1 MNKKLVSILLAA
13 MLSAEPCS
21 MVYAEDFVENISVE
35 NDVKVTEEAEQE
47 PEETQ
52 PEQDIA
58 DNEDS
63 EEIADIEEPE
73 TKEEEIFFD
82 SGEDAIKAEESG
94 TASIGYSKNA
104 SVDDVS
110 IISEP
115 KKKNYDFGVY
125 STDID
130 LTGLAIEI
138 QYSDGTKETLEFTR
152 VNEIKKDSRG
162 NLFYPFIDYDE
173 DDDFPIEEGTH
184 EITIGQ
190 VDGFDYDSVEINV
203 TSWFDHSNIVSEPI
217 KKDYNYGITIDDI
230 DLTGLAVEI
239 HYTDKTKETIKFTR
253 IGEIIK
259 DLRGHSYRSKIV
271 RYVEDYDEY
280 ETVDY
285 IDSLGSYKII
295 IENELDEEEDDLN
308 EIIGSTEINV
318 AMSSDILSLQKSGN
332 DVFTRKVSAGE
343 WVKFTPE
350 KNGKYL
356 ISETVAGEDY
366 TRPDVYDSELNQIDN
381 NEMTDVYDLKKGYTY
396 YMGAPYDKAA
406 TFTAE
411 LVPAIKSIQL
421 EGQYKPVTYYT
432 PANFENGEKN
442 KNKYSV
448 LPSPWLGKKLKI
460 TYENGITE
468 SVGVYKFN
476 RFYGRNSAYIVYSGN
491 QSVPGTGT
499 YDVHFE
505 LGGKEAVLKNGI
517 QVKNLS
523 QMPTI
528 AGKGTKEMAV
538 TGGTVYACLKT
549 TSATSYTIKCEPQTH
564 PYLTVSQLKNGKLE
578 QVLTV
583 ENGKKCTLKPN
594 SVYYIGMSLHSYIR
608 DIDKVK
614 FTVTQ
619 SSQKMQISKTKITVG
634 ILSYTGSNV
643 KPFVTV
649 KKGNKTLRQGTDYT
663 IAYNKASK
671 AGTAVKVTIIG
682 KGNYT
687 GKIVKTVYI
696 VPAKPVISSV
706 TGGKKNLTVSYRKVT
721 GASGYQIAYSTNQSS
736 GYKYLNLNS
745 KTYKKT
751 ITKLSSGKK
760 YYVKVRAYKTINGK
774 KYYGNYSAVKS
785 VKVK

>member
-21 MVYAEDFVENISVE
+21 MVYAEDFAENISVE
-35 NDVKVTEEAEQE
+35 NDVEVTEEAEQE

-104 SVDDVS
+104 SVDDIS

-162 NLFYPFIDYDE
+162 NSFYPFIDYDE
-173 DDDFPIEEGTH
+173 DDDFSIEEGTH

-217 KKDYNYGITIDDI
+217 KKNYNYGITIDDI

-239 HYTDKTKETIKFTR
+239 HYTDKTKETLKFTR
-253 IGEIIK
+253 IGETVK
-259 DLRGHSYRSKIV
+259 DSRGHSYRSKII
-271 RYVEDYDEY
+271 RYIEDYDDY
-280 ETVDY
+280 ETVEY
-285 IDSLGSYKII
+285 IDSLGSYEIV
-295 IENELDEEEDDLN
+295 IEDELDE
-308 EIIGSTEINV
+308 IIASTEINV
-318 AMSSDILSLQKSGN
+318 VMSSDILSLQKSGN
-332 DVFTRKVSAGE
+332 DVFTRKISAGE

-366 TRPDVYDSELNQIDN
+366 TYPSVYDSELNQIN
-381 NEMTDVYDLKKGYTY
+381 GNEKDIYDLKKGYTY

-421 EGQYKPVTYYT
+421 EGQYKSVTYYT
-432 PANFENGEKN
+432 PINFGTGEKN
-442 KNKYSV
+442 KYSIV
-448 LPSPWLGKKLKI
+448 PSPWLGKKLKI
-460 TYENGITE
+460 TYENGTTE
-468 SVGVYKFN
+468 SVGVYKSN
-476 RFYGRNSAYIVYSGN
+476 RFYGRNSAYIVYSGK
-491 QSVPGTGT
+491 QSVPGAGT

-523 QMPTI
+523 QMPAI

-538 TGGTVYACLKT
+538 TGSTVYACLKT
-549 TSATSYTIKCEPQTH
+549 TSATSYTIKCEPETH

-578 QVLTV
+578 QVFTV

-594 SVYYIGMSLHSYIR
+594 SVYYIGMNLHSSVL

-619 SSQKMQISKTKITVG
+619 SSQKTQISKTKITVG

-643 KPFVTV
+643 KPSVTV
-649 KKGNKTLRQGTDYT
+649 KNGNKTLRQGTDYT

-721 GASGYQIAYSTNQSS
+721 GASGYQIAYSTSQSS

>member
-21 MVYAEDFVENISVE
+21 MVYAEDFAENFAENISVE
-35 NDVKVTEEAEQE
+35 NDVEVTEEAEQE

-52 PEQDIA
+52 PESDIA

-63 EEIADIEEPE
+63 EEITDIEEPE
-73 TKEEEIFFD
+73 TKKEEIFFD

-162 NLFYPFIDYDE
+162 NSFYPFIDY
-173 DDDFPIEEGTH
+173 DDFPIEEGTH

-203 TSWFDHSNIVSEPI
+203 TSWFDHSNIISEPI
-217 KKDYNYGITIDDI
+217 EKNYNYGITIDDI

-239 HYTDKTKETIKFTR
+239 HYTDKTKETLKFTR
-253 IGEIIK
+253 IGETIK
-259 DLRGHSYRSKIV
+259 DSRGHSYCSKIA
-271 RYVEDYDEY
+271 RYVEDYDDY
-280 ETVDY
+280 DTVEY
-285 IDSLGSYKII
+285 IDSLGSYEIV
-295 IENELDEEEDDLN
+295 IEDELDE
-308 EIIGSTEINV
+308 IIASTEINV
-318 AMSSDILSLQKSGN
+318 MMSSDILSLQKSGN
-332 DVFTRKVSAGE
+332 DVFIRKISAGE

-366 TRPDVYDSELNQIDN
+366 TYPSVYDSELNQIN
-381 NEMTDVYDLKKGYTY
+381 GNEKDIYDLKKGYTY

-421 EGQYKPVTYYT
+421 EGQYKSVTYYT
-432 PANFENGEKN
+432 PINFGTGEKN
-442 KNKYSV
+442 KYSIV
-448 LPSPWLGKKLKI
+448 PSPWLGKKLKI
-460 TYENGITE
+460 TYENGTTE
-468 SVGVYKFN
+468 SVGVYKSN
-476 RFYGRNSAYIVYSGN
+476 RFYGRNSAYIVYSGK
-491 QSVPGTGT
+491 QSVPGAGT

-523 QMPTI
+523 QMPII

-538 TGGTVYACLKT
+538 TGSTVYACLKT
-549 TSATSYTIKCEPQTH
+549 TSATSYTIKCEPETH

-594 SVYYIGMSLHSYIR
+594 SVYYIGMSLHSSVL

-619 SSQKMQISKTKITVG
+619 SSQKTQISKTKITVG
-634 ILSYTGSNV
+634 ILSYTGSSV
-643 KPFVTV
+643 KPSVTV
-649 KKGNKTLRQGTDYT
+649 KNGNKTLRQGTDYT

-721 GASGYQIAYSTNQSS
+721 GASGYQIAYSTSQSS

>member
-21 MVYAEDFVENISVE
+21 MVYAEDFAENISVE
-35 NDVKVTEEAEQE
+35 NDVEVTEEAEQE

-162 NLFYPFIDYDE
+162 NSFYPFIDY
-173 DDDFPIEEGTH
+173 DDFPIEEGTH

-217 KKDYNYGITIDDI
+217 EKNYNYGITIDDI

-239 HYTDKTKETIKFTR
+239 HYTDKTKETLKFTR
-253 IGEIIK
+253 IGETIK
-259 DLRGHSYRSKIV
+259 DSRGHSYCSKIA
-271 RYVEDYDEY
+271 RYVEDYDDY
-280 ETVDY
+280 DTVEY
-285 IDSLGSYKII
+285 IDSLGSYEIV
-295 IENELDEEEDDLN
+295 IEDELDE
-308 EIIGSTEINV
+308 IIASTEINV
-318 AMSSDILSLQKSGN
+318 VMSSDILSLQKSGN
-332 DVFTRKVSAGE
+332 DVFIRKISAGE

-366 TRPDVYDSELNQIDN
+366 TYPSVYDSELNQIN
-381 NEMTDVYDLKKGYTY
+381 GNEKDIYDLKKGYTY

-421 EGQYKPVTYYT
+421 EGQYKSVTYYT
-432 PANFENGEKN
+432 PINFGTGEKN
-442 KNKYSV
+442 KYSIV
-448 LPSPWLGKKLKI
+448 PSPWLGKKLKI
-460 TYENGITE
+460 TYENGTTE
-468 SVGVYKFN
+468 SVGVYKSN
-476 RFYGRNSAYIVYSGN
+476 RFYGRNSAYIVYSGK
-491 QSVPGTGT
+491 QSVPGAGT

-505 LGGKEAVLKNGI
+505 LGGKEAVLKKGI

-523 QMPTI
+523 QMPII

-538 TGGTVYACLKT
+538 TGSTVYACLKT
-549 TSATSYTIKCEPQTH
+549 TSATSYTIKCEPETH

-594 SVYYIGMSLHSYIR
+594 SVYYIGMSIHSSVL

-619 SSQKMQISKTKITVG
+619 SSQKTQISKTKITVG
-634 ILSYTGSNV
+634 TLSYTGSNV
-643 KPFVTV
+643 KPSVSV
-649 KKGNKTLRQGTDYT
+649 KNGTKTLRQGTDYT
-663 IAYNKASK
+663 ISYNKASK
-671 AGTAVKVTIIG
+671 VGTAVKVTITG

-687 GKIVKTVYI
+687 GKIVKTIYI
-696 VPAKPVISSV
+696 VPAKLAISSV
-706 TGGKKNLTVSYRKVT
+706 TGGKKNLTVSYKKVT

-785 VKVK
+785 VRVK

>member
-21 MVYAEDFVENISVE
+21 MVYAEDFAENISVE
-35 NDVKVTEEAEQE
+35 NDVEVTEEAEQE

-162 NLFYPFIDYDE
+162 NSFYPFIDY
-173 DDDFPIEEGTH
+173 DDFPIEEGTH

-217 KKDYNYGITIDDI
+217 EKNYNYGITIDDI

-239 HYTDKTKETIKFTR
+239 HYTDKTKETLKFTR
-253 IGEIIK
+253 IGETIK
-259 DLRGHSYRSKIV
+259 DSRGHSYCSKIA
-271 RYVEDYDEY
+271 RYVEDYDDY
-280 ETVDY
+280 DTVEY
-285 IDSLGSYKII
+285 IDSLGSYEIV
-295 IENELDEEEDDLN
+295 IEDELDE
-308 EIIGSTEINV
+308 IIASTEINV
-318 AMSSDILSLQKSGN
+318 MMSSDILSLQKSGN
-332 DVFTRKVSAGE
+332 DVFIRKISAGE

-366 TRPDVYDSELNQIDN
+366 TYPSVYDSELNQIN
-381 NEMTDVYDLKKGYTY
+381 GNEKDIYDLKKGYTY

-421 EGQYKPVTYYT
+421 EGQYKSVTYYT
-432 PANFENGEKN
+432 PINFGTGEKN
-442 KNKYSV
+442 KYSIV
-448 LPSPWLGKKLKI
+448 PSPWLGKKLKI
-460 TYENGITE
+460 TYENGTTE
-468 SVGVYKFN
+468 SVGVYKSN
-476 RFYGRNSAYIVYSGN
+476 RFYGRNSAYIVYSGK
-491 QSVPGTGT
+491 QSIPGAGT

-523 QMPTI
+523 QMPII

-538 TGGTVYACLKT
+538 TGSTVYACLKT
-549 TSATSYTIKCEPQTH
+549 TSATSYTIKCEPETH

-594 SVYYIGMSLHSYIR
+594 SVYYIGMSLHSSVL

-619 SSQKMQISKTKITVG
+619 SSQKTQISKTKITVG
-634 ILSYTGSNV
+634 TLSYTGSNV
-643 KPFVTV
+643 KPSVSV
-649 KKGNKTLRQGTDYT
+649 KNGTKTLRQGTDYT
-663 IAYNKASK
+663 ISYNKASK
-671 AGTAVKVTIIG
+671 VGTAVKVTITG

-687 GKIVKTVYI
+687 GKIVKTIYI
-696 VPAKPVISSV
+696 VPAKPAISSV
-706 TGGKKNLTVSYRKVT
+706 TGGKKNLTVSYKKVT

>member
-21 MVYAEDFVENISVE
+21 MVYAEDFAANFAENISVE
-35 NDVKVTEEAEQE
+35 NDVEVTEEAEQE

-52 PEQDIA
+52 PESDIA

-130 LTGLAIEI
+130 LTGLVIEI
-138 QYSDGTKETLEFTR
+138 RYSDGTKETLEFTR

-162 NLFYPFIDYDE
+162 NSFYPFIDYDE

-203 TSWFDHSNIVSEPI
+203 ISWFDHSNIVSEPI
-217 KKDYNYGITIDDI
+217 KKNYNYGITIDDI

-239 HYTDKTKETIKFTR
+239 HYTDKTKETLKFTR
-253 IGEIIK
+253 IGETIK
-259 DLRGHSYRSKIV
+259 DSRGHSYCSKIA
-271 RYVEDYDEY
+271 RYVEDYDDY
-280 ETVDY
+280 DTVEY
-285 IDSLGSYKII
+285 IDSLGSYEIV
-295 IENELDEEEDDLN
+295 IEDELDE
-308 EIIGSTEINV
+308 IIASTEINV
-318 AMSSDILSLQKSGN
+318 MMSSDILSLQKSGN
-332 DVFTRKVSAGE
+332 DVFIRKISAGE

-366 TRPDVYDSELNQIDN
+366 TYPSVYDSELNQIN
-381 NEMTDVYDLKKGYTY
+381 GNEKDIYDLKKGYTY

-421 EGQYKPVTYYT
+421 EGQYKSVTYYT
-432 PANFENGEKN
+432 PINFGTGEKN
-442 KNKYSV
+442 KYSIV
-448 LPSPWLGKKLKI
+448 PSPWLGKKLKI
-460 TYENGITE
+460 TYENGTTE
-468 SVGVYKFN
+468 SVGVYKSN
-476 RFYGRNSAYIVYSGN
+476 RFYGRNSAYIVYSGK
-491 QSVPGTGT
+491 QSVPGAGT

-523 QMPTI
+523 QMPII

-538 TGGTVYACLKT
+538 TGSTVYACLKT
-549 TSATSYTIKCEPQTH
+549 TSATSYTIKCEPETH

-594 SVYYIGMSLHSYIR
+594 SVYYIGMSLHSSVL

-619 SSQKMQISKTKITVG
+619 SSQKTQISKTKITVG
-634 ILSYTGSNV
+634 ILSYTGSSV
-643 KPFVTV
+643 KPSVTV
-649 KKGNKTLRQGTDYT
+649 KNGNKTLRQGTDYT

-721 GASGYQIAYSTNQSS
+721 GASGYQIAYSTSQSS

>member
-21 MVYAEDFVENISVE
+21 MVYAEDFAENISVE
-35 NDVKVTEEAEQE
+35 NDVEVTEEAEQE

-203 TSWFDHSNIVSEPI
+203 TSWFKYSSISEPA
-217 KKDYNYGITIDDI
+217 KKNYNYGITIDDI

-239 HYTDKTKETIKFTR
+239 HYTDKTKETLKFTR
-253 IGEIIK
+253 IGETIK
-259 DLRGHSYRSKIV
+259 DSRGHSYCSKIA
-271 RYVEDYDEY
+271 RYVEDYDDYDMVE
-280 ETVDY
+280 Y
-285 IDSLGSYKII
+285 IDSLGSYEIV
-295 IENELDEEEDDLN
+295 IEDELDE
-308 EIIGSTEINV
+308 IIASTEINV
-318 AMSSDILSLQKSGN
+318 VMSSDILSLQKSGN
-332 DVFTRKVSAGE
+332 DVFIRKISAGE

-366 TRPDVYDSELNQIDN
+366 TYPSVYDSELNQIN
-381 NEMTDVYDLKKGYTY
+381 GNEKDIYDLKKGYTY

-406 TFTAE
+406 TFPAE

-421 EGQYKPVTYYT
+421 EGQYKSVTYYT
-432 PANFENGEKN
+432 PINFGTGEKN
-442 KNKYSV
+442 KYSIV
-448 LPSPWLGKKLKI
+448 PSPWLGKKLKI
-460 TYENGITE
+460 TYENGTTE
-468 SVGVYKFN
+468 SVGVYKSN
-476 RFYGRNSAYIVYSGN
+476 RFYGRNSAYIVYSGK
-491 QSVPGTGT
+491 QSVPGAGT

-505 LGGKEAVLKNGI
+505 LGGKEVVLKKGI

-523 QMPTI
+523 QMPII

-538 TGGTVYACLKT
+538 TGSTVYACLKT
-549 TSATSYTIKCEPQTH
+549 TSATSYTIKCEPETH

-583 ENGKKCTLKPN
+583 ENGKKYTLKPN
-594 SVYYIGMSLHSYIR
+594 SVYYIGMSLHSSVL

-619 SSQKMQISKTKITVG
+619 SSQKTQISKTKITVG
-634 ILSYTGSNV
+634 TLSYTGSNV
-643 KPFVTV
+643 KPSVSV
-649 KKGNKTLRQGTDYT
+649 KNGTKTLRQGTDYT
-663 IAYNKASK
+663 ISYNKASK
-671 AGTAVKVTIIG
+671 VGTAVKVTITG

-687 GKIVKTVYI
+687 GKIVKTIYI
-696 VPAKPVISSV
+696 VPAKPAISSV
-706 TGGKKNLTVSYRKVT
+706 TGGKKNLTVSYKKVT

-760 YYVKVRAYKTINGK
+760 YHVKVRAYKTINGK

-785 VKVK
+785 VRVK

>member
-1 MNKKLVSILLAA
+1 MNKKLVSIFLAA

-21 MVYAEDFVENISVE
+21 MVYAEDFAENISVE
-35 NDVKVTEEAEQE
+35 NDVEVTEEAEQE

-52 PEQDIA
+52 PESDIA

-63 EEIADIEEPE
+63 EEITDIEEPE
-73 TKEEEIFFD
+73 TKKEEIFFD

-130 LTGLAIEI
+130 LTGLVIEI
-138 QYSDGTKETLEFTR
+138 RYSDGTKETLEFTR

-162 NLFYPFIDYDE
+162 NSFYPFIDY
-173 DDDFPIEEGTH
+173 DDFPIEEGTH

-203 TSWFDHSNIVSEPI
+203 TSWFDYSNIVSEPI
-217 KKDYNYGITIDDI
+217 KKNYNYGITIDDI

-239 HYTDKTKETIKFTR
+239 HYTDKTKETLKFTR
-253 IGEIIK
+253 IGETIK
-259 DLRGHSYRSKIV
+259 DSRGHSYCSKIA
-271 RYVEDYDEY
+271 RYVEDYDDY
-280 ETVDY
+280 DTVEY
-285 IDSLGSYKII
+285 IDSLGSYEIV
-295 IENELDEEEDDLN
+295 IEDELDE
-308 EIIGSTEINV
+308 IIASTEINV
-318 AMSSDILSLQKSGN
+318 MMSSDILSLQKSGN
-332 DVFTRKVSAGE
+332 DVFIRKISAGE

-356 ISETVAGEDY
+356 ISETVAGEEY

-381 NEMTDVYDLKKGYTY
+381 NEMTDVYDLKKGCTY
-396 YMGAPYDKAA
+396 YMVAPYAKAA

-421 EGQYKPVTYYT
+421 EGQYKSVTYYT
-432 PANFENGEKN
+432 PINFGTGEKD
-442 KNKYSV
+442 KYSIV
-448 LPSPWLGKKLKI
+448 PSPWLGKKLKI
-460 TYENGITE
+460 TYENGTTE
-468 SVGVYKFN
+468 SVGVYKSN
-476 RFYGRNSAYIVYSGN
+476 RFYGRNSAYIVYSGK
-491 QSVPGTGT
+491 QSVPGAGT

-523 QMPTI
+523 QMPII

-538 TGGTVYACLKT
+538 TGSTVYACLKT
-549 TSATSYTIKCEPQTH
+549 TSATSYTIKCEPETH

-594 SVYYIGMSLHSYIR
+594 SVYYIGMSLHSSVL

-619 SSQKMQISKTKITVG
+619 SSQKTQISKTKITVG
-634 ILSYTGSNV
+634 ILSYTGSSV
-643 KPFVTV
+643 KPSVTV
-649 KKGNKTLRQGTDYT
+649 KNGNKTLRQGTDYT

-721 GASGYQIAYSTNQSS
+721 GASGYQIAYSTSQSS

>member
-21 MVYAEDFVENISVE
+21 MVYAEDFAENISVE
-35 NDVKVTEEAEQE
+35 NDVEVTEEAEQE

-162 NLFYPFIDYDE
+162 NSFYPFIDY
-173 DDDFPIEEGTH
+173 DDFPIEEGTH

-217 KKDYNYGITIDDI
+217 EKNYNYGITIDDI

-239 HYTDKTKETIKFTR
+239 HYTDKTKETLKFTR
-253 IGEIIK
+253 IGETIK
-259 DLRGHSYRSKIV
+259 DSRGHSYCSKIA
-271 RYVEDYDEY
+271 RYVEDYDDYDMVE
-280 ETVDY
+280 Y
-285 IDSLGSYKII
+285 IDSLGSYEIV
-295 IENELDEEEDDLN
+295 IEDELDE
-308 EIIGSTEINV
+308 IIASTEINV
-318 AMSSDILSLQKSGN
+318 VMSSDILSLQKSGN
-332 DVFTRKVSAGE
+332 DVFIRKISAGE

-366 TRPDVYDSELNQIDN
+366 TYPSVYDSELNQIN
-381 NEMTDVYDLKKGYTY
+381 GNEKDIYDLKKGYTY

-421 EGQYKPVTYYT
+421 EGQYKSVTYYT
-432 PANFENGEKN
+432 PINFGTGEKN
-442 KNKYSV
+442 KYSIV
-448 LPSPWLGKKLKI
+448 PSPWLGKKLKI
-460 TYENGITE
+460 TYENGTTE
-468 SVGVYKFN
+468 SVGVYKSN
-476 RFYGRNSAYIVYSGN
+476 RFYGRNSAYIVYSGK
-491 QSVPGTGT
+491 QSVPGAGT

-505 LGGKEAVLKNGI
+505 LGGKEVVLKKGI

-523 QMPTI
+523 QMPII

-538 TGGTVYACLKT
+538 TGSTVYACLKT
-549 TSATSYTIKCEPQTH
+549 TSATSYTIKCEPETH

-583 ENGKKCTLKPN
+583 ENGKKYTLKPN
-594 SVYYIGMSLHSYIR
+594 SVYYIGMSLHSSVL

-619 SSQKMQISKTKITVG
+619 SSQKTQISKTKITVG
-634 ILSYTGSNV
+634 TLSYTGSNV
-643 KPFVTV
+643 KPSVSV
-649 KKGNKTLRQGTDYT
+649 KNGTKTLRQGTDYT
-663 IAYNKASK
+663 ISYNKASK
-671 AGTAVKVTIIG
+671 VGTAVKVTITG

-687 GKIVKTVYI
+687 GKIVKTIYI
-696 VPAKPVISSV
+696 VPAKPAISSV
-706 TGGKKNLTVSYRKVT
+706 TGGKKNLTVSYKKVT

-760 YYVKVRAYKTINGK
+760 YHVKVRAYKTINGK

-785 VKVK
+785 VRVK

>member
-21 MVYAEDFVENISVE
+21 MVYAEDFAENISVE
-35 NDVKVTEEAEQE
+35 NDVEVTEEAEQE

-162 NLFYPFIDYDE
+162 NSFYPFIDYDE

-203 TSWFDHSNIVSEPI
+203 TSWFDYSNIVSEPI
-217 KKDYNYGITIDDI
+217 KKNYNYGITIDDI

-239 HYTDKTKETIKFTR
+239 HYTDKTKETLKFTR
-253 IGEIIK
+253 IGETIK
-259 DLRGHSYRSKIV
+259 DSRGHSYCSKIA
-271 RYVEDYDEY
+271 RYVEDYDDY
-280 ETVDY
+280 DTVEY
-285 IDSLGSYKII
+285 IDSLGSYEIV
-295 IENELDEEEDDLN
+295 IEDELDE
-308 EIIGSTEINV
+308 IIASTEINV
-318 AMSSDILSLQKSGN
+318 MMSSDILSLQKSGN
-332 DVFTRKVSAGE
+332 DVFIRKISAGE

-356 ISETVAGEDY
+356 ISETVAGEEY

-381 NEMTDVYDLKKGYTY
+381 NEMTDVYDLKKGCTY
-396 YMGAPYDKAA
+396 YMVAPYAKAA

-432 PANFENGEKN
+432 PVNFENGEKD
-442 KNKYSV
+442 KYSIV
-448 LPSPWLGKKLKI
+448 PSPWLGKKLKI
-460 TYENGITE
+460 TYENGTTE
-468 SVGVYKFN
+468 SVGVYKSN
-476 RFYGRNSAYIVYSGN
+476 RFYGRNSAYIVYSGK
-491 QSVPGTGT
+491 QSVPGAGT

-523 QMPTI
+523 QMPII

-538 TGGTVYACLKT
+538 TGSTVYACLKT
-549 TSATSYTIKCEPQTH
+549 TSATSYTIKCEPETH

-594 SVYYIGMSLHSYIR
+594 SVYYIGMSLHSSVL

-619 SSQKMQISKTKITVG
+619 SSQKTQISKTKITVG
-634 ILSYTGSNV
+634 TLSYTGSNV
-643 KPFVTV
+643 KPSVSV
-649 KKGNKTLRQGTDYT
+649 KNGTKTLRQGTDYT
-663 IAYNKASK
+663 ISYNKASK
-671 AGTAVKVTIIG
+671 VGTAVKVTITG

-696 VPAKPVISSV
+696 VPAKPAISSV
-706 TGGKKNLTVSYRKVT
+706 TGGKKNLTVSYKKVT

-785 VKVK
+785 VRVK

>member
-21 MVYAEDFVENISVE
+21 MVYAEDFAENISVE
-35 NDVKVTEEAEQE
+35 NDVEVTEEAEQE

-162 NLFYPFIDYDE
+162 NSFYPFIDY
-173 DDDFPIEEGTH
+173 DDFPIEEGTH

-217 KKDYNYGITIDDI
+217 EKNYNYGITIDDI

-239 HYTDKTKETIKFTR
+239 HYTDKTKETLKFTR
-253 IGEIIK
+253 IGETIK
-259 DLRGHSYRSKIV
+259 DSRGHSYCSKIA
-271 RYVEDYDEY
+271 RYVEDYDNY
-280 ETVDY
+280 DTVEY
-285 IDSLGSYKII
+285 IDSLGSYEIV
-295 IENELDEEEDDLN
+295 IEDELDE
-308 EIIGSTEINV
+308 IIASTEINV
-318 AMSSDILSLQKSGN
+318 MMSSDILSLQKSGN
-332 DVFTRKVSAGE
+332 DVFIRKISAGE

-366 TRPDVYDSELNQIDN
+366 TYPSVYDSELNQIN
-381 NEMTDVYDLKKGYTY
+381 GNEKDIYDLKKGYTY

-421 EGQYKPVTYYT
+421 EGQYKSVTYYT
-432 PANFENGEKN
+432 PINFGTGEKN
-442 KNKYSV
+442 KYSIV
-448 LPSPWLGKKLKI
+448 PSPWLGKKLKI
-460 TYENGITE
+460 TYENGTTE
-468 SVGVYKFN
+468 SVGVYKSN
-476 RFYGRNSAYIVYSGN
+476 RFYGRNSAYIVYSGK
-491 QSVPGTGT
+491 QSVPGAGT

-505 LGGKEAVLKNGI
+505 LGGKEVVLKKGI

-523 QMPTI
+523 QMPII

-538 TGGTVYACLKT
+538 TGSTVYACLKT
-549 TSATSYTIKCEPQTH
+549 TSATSYTIKCEPETH

-583 ENGKKCTLKPN
+583 ENGKKYTLKPN
-594 SVYYIGMSLHSYIR
+594 SVYYIGMSLHSSVL

-619 SSQKMQISKTKITVG
+619 SSQKTQISKTKITVG
-634 ILSYTGSNV
+634 TLSYTGSNV
-643 KPFVTV
+643 KPSVSV
-649 KKGNKTLRQGTDYT
+649 KNGTKTLRQGTDYT
-663 IAYNKASK
+663 ISYNKASK
-671 AGTAVKVTIIG
+671 VGTAVKVTITG

-687 GKIVKTVYI
+687 GKIVKTIYI
-696 VPAKPVISSV
+696 VPAKPAISSV
-706 TGGKKNLTVSYRKVT
+706 TGGKKNLTVSYKKVT

-760 YYVKVRAYKTINGK
+760 YHVKVRAYKTINGK

-785 VKVK
+785 VRVK

>member
-21 MVYAEDFVENISVE
+21 MVYAEDFAENISVE
-35 NDVKVTEEAEQE
+35 NDVEVTEEAEQE

-104 SVDDVS
+104 SVDDIS

-162 NLFYPFIDYDE
+162 NSFYPFIDYDE
-173 DDDFPIEEGTH
+173 DDDFSIEEGTH

-217 KKDYNYGITIDDI
+217 KKNYNYGITIDDI

-239 HYTDKTKETIKFTR
+239 HYTDKTKETLKFTR
-253 IGEIIK
+253 IGETVK
-259 DLRGHSYRSKIV
+259 DSRGHSYRSKII
-271 RYVEDYDEY
+271 RYIEDYDDY
-280 ETVDY
+280 ETVEY
-285 IDSLGSYKII
+285 IDSLGSYEIV
-295 IENELDEEEDDLN
+295 IEDELDE
-308 EIIGSTEINV
+308 IIASTEINV
-318 AMSSDILSLQKSGN
+318 VMSSDILSLQKSGN
-332 DVFTRKVSAGE
+332 DVFTRKISAGE

-366 TRPDVYDSELNQIDN
+366 TYPSVYDSELNQIN
-381 NEMTDVYDLKKGYTY
+381 GNEKDIYDLKKGYTY

-421 EGQYKPVTYYT
+421 EGQYKSVTYYT
-432 PANFENGEKN
+432 PINFGTGEKN
-442 KNKYSV
+442 KYSIV
-448 LPSPWLGKKLKI
+448 PSPWLGKKLKI
-460 TYENGITE
+460 TYENGTTE
-468 SVGVYKFN
+468 SVGVYKSN
-476 RFYGRNSAYIVYSGN
+476 RFYGRNSAYIVYSGK
-491 QSVPGTGT
+491 QSVPGAGT

-523 QMPTI
+523 QMPAI

-538 TGGTVYACLKT
+538 TGSTVYACLKT

-564 PYLTVSQLKNGKLE
+564 PYLIVSQLKNGKLE
-578 QVLTV
+578 QVFTV

-594 SVYYIGMSLHSYIR
+594 SVYYIGMNLHSSVL

-619 SSQKMQISKTKITVG
+619 SSQKTQISKTKITVG

-643 KPFVTV
+643 KPSVTV
-649 KKGNKTLRQGTDYT
+649 KNGNKTLRQGTDYT

-721 GASGYQIAYSTNQSS
+721 GASGYQIAYSTSQSS

>member
-21 MVYAEDFVENISVE
+21 RVYAEDFAENISVE
-35 NDVKVTEEAEQE
+35 NDVEVTEEAEQE

-162 NLFYPFIDYDE
+162 NSFYPFIDY
-173 DDDFPIEEGTH
+173 DDFPIEEGTH

-217 KKDYNYGITIDDI
+217 EKNYNYGITIDDI

-239 HYTDKTKETIKFTR
+239 HYTDKTKETLKFTR
-253 IGEIIK
+253 IGETIK
-259 DLRGHSYRSKIV
+259 DSRGHSYCSKIA
-271 RYVEDYDEY
+271 RYVEDYD
-280 ETVDY
+280 TVEY
-285 IDSLGSYKII
+285 IDSLGSYEIV
-295 IENELDEEEDDLN
+295 IEDELDE
-308 EIIGSTEINV
+308 IIASTEINV
-318 AMSSDILSLQKSGN
+318 MMSSDILSLQKSGN
-332 DVFTRKVSAGE
+332 DVFIRKISAGE

-366 TRPDVYDSELNQIDN
+366 TYPSVYDSELNQIN
-381 NEMTDVYDLKKGYTY
+381 GNEKDIYDLKKGYTY

-421 EGQYKPVTYYT
+421 EGQYKSVTYYT
-432 PANFENGEKN
+432 PINFGTGEKN
-442 KNKYSV
+442 KYSIV
-448 LPSPWLGKKLKI
+448 PSPWLGKKLKI
-460 TYENGITE
+460 TYENGTTE
-468 SVGVYKFN
+468 SVGVYKSN
-476 RFYGRNSAYIVYSGN
+476 RFYGRNSAYIVYSGK
-491 QSVPGTGT
+491 QSVPGAGT

-523 QMPTI
+523 QMPII

-538 TGGTVYACLKT
+538 TGSTVYACLKT
-549 TSATSYTIKCEPQTH
+549 TSATSYTIKCEPETH

-594 SVYYIGMSLHSYIR
+594 SVYYIGMSLHSSVL

-619 SSQKMQISKTKITVG
+619 SSQKTQISKTKITVG
-634 ILSYTGSNV
+634 ILSYTGSSV
-643 KPFVTV
+643 KPSVTV
-649 KKGNKTLRQGTDYT
+649 KNGNKTLRQGTDYT

-721 GASGYQIAYSTNQSS
+721 GASGYQIAYSTSQSS

>member
-21 MVYAEDFVENISVE
+21 MVYAEDFAENISVE
-35 NDVKVTEEAEQE
+35 NDVEVTEEAEQE

-52 PEQDIA
+52 PESDIA

-63 EEIADIEEPE
+63 EEITDIEEPE
-73 TKEEEIFFD
+73 TKKEEIFFD

-162 NLFYPFIDYDE
+162 NSFYPFIDY
-173 DDDFPIEEGTH
+173 DDFPIEEGTH

-217 KKDYNYGITIDDI
+217 KKNYNYGITIDDI

-239 HYTDKTKETIKFTR
+239 HYTDKTKETLKFTR
-253 IGEIIK
+253 IGETIK
-259 DLRGHSYRSKIV
+259 DSRGHSYCSKIA
-271 RYVEDYDEY
+271 RYVEDYDDY
-280 ETVDY
+280 DTVEY
-285 IDSLGSYKII
+285 IDSLGSYEIV
-295 IENELDEEEDDLN
+295 IEDELDE
-308 EIIGSTEINV
+308 IIASTEINV
-318 AMSSDILSLQKSGN
+318 MMSSDILSLQKSGN
-332 DVFTRKVSAGE
+332 DVFIRKISAGE

-366 TRPDVYDSELNQIDN
+366 TYPSVYDSELNQIN
-381 NEMTDVYDLKKGYTY
+381 GNEKDIYDLKKGYTY

-421 EGQYKPVTYYT
+421 EGQYKSVTYYT
-432 PANFENGEKN
+432 PINFGTGEKN
-442 KNKYSV
+442 KYSIV
-448 LPSPWLGKKLKI
+448 PSPWLGKKLKI
-460 TYENGITE
+460 TYENGTTE
-468 SVGVYKFN
+468 SVGVYKSN
-476 RFYGRNSAYIVYSGN
+476 RFYGRNSAYIVYSGK
-491 QSVPGTGT
+491 QSVPGAGT

-523 QMPTI
+523 QMPII

-538 TGGTVYACLKT
+538 TGSTVYACLKT

-564 PYLTVSQLKNGKLE
+564 PYLIVSQLKNGKLE
-578 QVLTV
+578 QVFTV

-594 SVYYIGMSLHSYIR
+594 SVYYIGMNLHSSVL

-619 SSQKMQISKTKITVG
+619 SSQKTQISKTKITVG

-643 KPFVTV
+643 KPSVTV
-649 KKGNKTLRQGTDYT
+649 KNGNKTLRQGTDYT

-721 GASGYQIAYSTNQSS
+721 GVSGYQIAYSTSQSS

>member
-21 MVYAEDFVENISVE
+21 MVYAEDFAENISVE
-35 NDVKVTEEAEQE
+35 NDVEVTEEAEQE

-162 NLFYPFIDYDE
+162 NSFYPFIDY
-173 DDDFPIEEGTH
+173 DDFPIEEGTH

-217 KKDYNYGITIDDI
+217 EKNYNYGITIDDI

-239 HYTDKTKETIKFTR
+239 HYTDKTKETLKFTR
-253 IGEIIK
+253 IGETIK
-259 DLRGHSYRSKIV
+259 DSRGHSYCSKIA
-271 RYVEDYDEY
+271 RYVEDYDDY
-280 ETVDY
+280 DTVEY
-285 IDSLGSYKII
+285 IDSLGSYEIV
-295 IENELDEEEDDLN
+295 IEDELDE
-308 EIIGSTEINV
+308 IIASTEINV
-318 AMSSDILSLQKSGN
+318 MMSSDILSLQKSGN
-332 DVFTRKVSAGE
+332 DVFIRKISAGE

-366 TRPDVYDSELNQIDN
+366 TYPSVYDSELNQIN
-381 NEMTDVYDLKKGYTY
+381 GNEKDIYDLKKGYTY

-421 EGQYKPVTYYT
+421 EGQYESVTYYT
-432 PANFENGEKN
+432 PINFGTGEKN
-442 KNKYSV
+442 KYSIV
-448 LPSPWLGKKLKI
+448 PSPWLGKKLKI
-460 TYENGITE
+460 TYENGTTE
-468 SVGVYKFN
+468 SVGVYKSN
-476 RFYGRNSAYIVYSGN
+476 RFYGRNSAYIVYSGK
-491 QSVPGTGT
+491 QSVPGAGT

-523 QMPTI
+523 QMPII

-538 TGGTVYACLKT
+538 TGSTVYACLKT
-549 TSATSYTIKCEPQTH
+549 TSATSYTIKCEPETH

-594 SVYYIGMSLHSYIR
+594 SVYYIGMSLHSSVL

-619 SSQKMQISKTKITVG
+619 SSQKTQISKTKITVG
-634 ILSYTGSNV
+634 ILSLHWIQCKAIRNC
-643 KPFVTV
+643 
-649 KKGNKTLRQGTDYT
+649 KKWK
-663 IAYNKASK
+663 
-671 AGTAVKVTIIG
+671 
-682 KGNYT
+682 
-687 GKIVKTVYI
+687 
-696 VPAKPVISSV
+696 
-706 TGGKKNLTVSYRKVT
+706 
-721 GASGYQIAYSTNQSS
+721 
-736 GYKYLNLNS
+736 
-745 KTYKKT
+745 
-751 ITKLSSGKK
+751 
-760 YYVKVRAYKTINGK
+760 
-774 KYYGNYSAVKS
+774 
-785 VKVK
+785 

>member
-21 MVYAEDFVENISVE
+21 MVYAEDFAENISVE
-35 NDVKVTEEAEQE
+35 NDVEVTEEAEQE

-162 NLFYPFIDYDE
+162 NSFYPFIDY
-173 DDDFPIEEGTH
+173 DDFPIEEGTH

-217 KKDYNYGITIDDI
+217 EKNYNYGITIDDI

-239 HYTDKTKETIKFTR
+239 HYTDKTKETLKFTR
-253 IGEIIK
+253 IGETIK
-259 DLRGHSYRSKIV
+259 DSRGHSYCSKIA
-271 RYVEDYDEY
+271 RYVEDYD
-280 ETVDY
+280 TVEY
-285 IDSLGSYKII
+285 IDSLGSYEIV
-295 IENELDEEEDDLN
+295 IEDELDE
-308 EIIGSTEINV
+308 IIASTEINV
-318 AMSSDILSLQKSGN
+318 MMSSDILSLQKSGN
-332 DVFTRKVSAGE
+332 DVFIRKISAGE

-366 TRPDVYDSELNQIDN
+366 TYPSVYDSELNQIN
-381 NEMTDVYDLKKGYTY
+381 GNEKDIYDLKKGYTY

-421 EGQYKPVTYYT
+421 EGQYKSVTYYT
-432 PANFENGEKN
+432 PINFGTGEKN
-442 KNKYSV
+442 KYSIV
-448 LPSPWLGKKLKI
+448 PSPWLGKKLKI
-460 TYENGITE
+460 TYENGTTE
-468 SVGVYKFN
+468 SVGVYKSN
-476 RFYGRNSAYIVYSGN
+476 RFYGRNSAYIVYSGK
-491 QSVPGTGT
+491 QSVPGAGT

-523 QMPTI
+523 QMPII

-538 TGGTVYACLKT
+538 TGSTVYACLKT
-549 TSATSYTIKCEPQTH
+549 TSATSYTIKCEPETH

-594 SVYYIGMSLHSYIR
+594 SVYYIGMSLHSSVL

-619 SSQKMQISKTKITVG
+619 SSQKTQISKTKITVG
-634 ILSYTGSNV
+634 ILSYTGSSV
-643 KPFVTV
+643 KPSVTV
-649 KKGNKTLRQGTDYT
+649 KNGNKTLRQGTDYT

-696 VPAKPVISSV
+696 VPAKQVISSV

-721 GASGYQIAYSTNQSS
+721 GASGYQIAYSTSQSS

>member
-1 MNKKLVSILLAA
+1 M
-13 MLSAEPCS
+13 E
-21 MVYAEDFVENISVE
+21 
-35 NDVKVTEEAEQE
+35 
-47 PEETQ
+47 
-52 PEQDIA
+52 
-58 DNEDS
+58 
-63 EEIADIEEPE
+63 
-73 TKEEEIFFD
+73 
-82 SGEDAIKAEESG
+82 
-94 TASIGYSKNA
+94 
-104 SVDDVS
+104 
-110 IISEP
+110 
-115 KKKNYDFGVY
+115 
-125 STDID
+125 
-130 LTGLAIEI
+130 
-138 QYSDGTKETLEFTR
+138 
-152 VNEIKKDSRG
+152 
-162 NLFYPFIDYDE
+162 
-173 DDDFPIEEGTH
+173 
-184 EITIGQ
+184 
-190 VDGFDYDSVEINV
+190 
-203 TSWFDHSNIVSEPI
+203 
-217 KKDYNYGITIDDI
+217 
-230 DLTGLAVEI
+230 
-239 HYTDKTKETIKFTR
+239 
-253 IGEIIK
+253 
-259 DLRGHSYRSKIV
+259 
-271 RYVEDYDEY
+271 
-280 ETVDY
+280 Y
-285 IDSLGSYKII
+285 IDSLGSYEIV
-295 IENELDEEEDDLN
+295 IEDELDE
-308 EIIGSTEINV
+308 IIASTEINV
-318 AMSSDILSLQKSGN
+318 MMSSDILSLQKSGN
-332 DVFTRKVSAGE
+332 DVFIRKISAGE

-366 TRPDVYDSELNQIDN
+366 TYPSVYDSELNQIN
-381 NEMTDVYDLKKGYTY
+381 GNEKDIYDLKKGYTY

-421 EGQYKPVTYYT
+421 EGQYKSVTYYT
-432 PANFENGEKN
+432 PINFGTGEKN
-442 KNKYSV
+442 KYSIV
-448 LPSPWLGKKLKI
+448 PSPWLGKKLKI
-460 TYENGITE
+460 TYENGTTE
-468 SVGVYKFN
+468 SVGVYKSN
-476 RFYGRNSAYIVYSGN
+476 RFYGRNSAYIVYSGK
-491 QSVPGTGT
+491 QSVPGAGT

-523 QMPTI
+523 QMPII

-538 TGGTVYACLKT
+538 TGSTVYACLKT
-549 TSATSYTIKCEPQTH
+549 TSATSYTIKCEPETH

-578 QVLTV
+578 QVLIV

-594 SVYYIGMSLHSYIR
+594 SVYYIGMSLHSSVL

-619 SSQKMQISKTKITVG
+619 SSQKTQISKTKITVG
-634 ILSYTGSNV
+634 ILSYTGSSV
-643 KPFVTV
+643 KPSVTV
-649 KKGNKTLRQGTDYT
+649 KNGNKTLRQGTDYT

-721 GASGYQIAYSTNQSS
+721 GASGYQIAYSTSQSS

>member
-21 MVYAEDFVENISVE
+21 MVYAEDFAENISVE
-35 NDVKVTEEAEQE
+35 NDVEVTEEAEQE

-162 NLFYPFIDYDE
+162 NSFYPFIDY
-173 DDDFPIEEGTH
+173 DDFPIEEGTH

-217 KKDYNYGITIDDI
+217 EKNYNYGITIDDI

-239 HYTDKTKETIKFTR
+239 HYTDKTKETLKFTR
-253 IGEIIK
+253 IGETIK
-259 DLRGHSYRSKIV
+259 DSRGHSYCSKIA
-271 RYVEDYDEY
+271 RYVEDYDDY
-280 ETVDY
+280 DTVEY
-285 IDSLGSYKII
+285 IDSLGSYEIV
-295 IENELDEEEDDLN
+295 IEDELDE
-308 EIIGSTEINV
+308 IIASTEINV
-318 AMSSDILSLQKSGN
+318 MMSSDILSLQKSGN
-332 DVFTRKVSAGE
+332 DVFIRKISAGE

-366 TRPDVYDSELNQIDN
+366 TYPSVYDSELNQIN
-381 NEMTDVYDLKKGYTY
+381 GNEKDIYDLKKGYTY

-421 EGQYKPVTYYT
+421 EGQYESVTYYT
-432 PANFENGEKN
+432 PINFGTGEKN
-442 KNKYSV
+442 KYSIV
-448 LPSPWLGKKLKI
+448 PSPLL
-460 TYENGITE
+460 
-468 SVGVYKFN
+468 
-476 RFYGRNSAYIVYSGN
+476 
-491 QSVPGTGT
+491 
-499 YDVHFE
+499 
-505 LGGKEAVLKNGI
+505 
-517 QVKNLS
+517 
-523 QMPTI
+523 
-528 AGKGTKEMAV
+528 
-538 TGGTVYACLKT
+538 
-549 TSATSYTIKCEPQTH
+549 
-564 PYLTVSQLKNGKLE
+564 
-578 QVLTV
+578 
-583 ENGKKCTLKPN
+583 
-594 SVYYIGMSLHSYIR
+594 
-608 DIDKVK
+608 
-614 FTVTQ
+614 
-619 SSQKMQISKTKITVG
+619 
-634 ILSYTGSNV
+634 
-643 KPFVTV
+643 
-649 KKGNKTLRQGTDYT
+649 
-663 IAYNKASK
+663 
-671 AGTAVKVTIIG
+671 
-682 KGNYT
+682 
-687 GKIVKTVYI
+687 
-696 VPAKPVISSV
+696 
-706 TGGKKNLTVSYRKVT
+706 
-721 GASGYQIAYSTNQSS
+721 
-736 GYKYLNLNS
+736 
-745 KTYKKT
+745 
-751 ITKLSSGKK
+751 
-760 YYVKVRAYKTINGK
+760 
-774 KYYGNYSAVKS
+774 
-785 VKVK
+785 

>member
-35 NDVKVTEEAEQE
+35 NDVEVTEEA
-47 PEETQ
+47 
-52 PEQDIA
+52 EQDIA

-217 KKDYNYGITIDDI
+217 KKNYNYGITIDDI

-239 HYTDKTKETIKFTR
+239 YYADKTKETLKFTR
-253 IGEIIK
+253 IGETVK
-259 DLRGHSYRSKIV
+259 DSRGHSYRSKIV

-285 IDSLGSYKII
+285 IDSLGSYKIV
-295 IENELDEEEDDLN
+295 IENKLDEEEDDLN
-308 EIIGSTEINV
+308 EIIASTEINV
-318 AMSSDILSLQKSGN
+318 MMSSDILSLQKSGN
-332 DVFTRKVSAGE
+332 DVFIRKISAGE

-366 TRPDVYDSELNQIDN
+366 TYPSVYDSELNQIN
-381 NEMTDVYDLKKGYTY
+381 GNEKDIYNLKKGYTY

-421 EGQYKPVTYYT
+421 EGQYKSVTYYT
-432 PANFENGEKN
+432 PINFGTGEKN
-442 KNKYSV
+442 KYSIV
-448 LPSPWLGKKLKI
+448 PSPWLGKKLKI
-460 TYENGITE
+460 TYENRTTE
-468 SVGVYKFN
+468 SVGVYKSN
-476 RFYGRNSAYIVYSGN
+476 RFYGRNSAYIVYSGK
-491 QSVPGTGT
+491 QSIPGAGT

-523 QMPTI
+523 QMPII

-538 TGGTVYACLKT
+538 TGSTVYACLKT
-549 TSATSYTIKCEPQTH
+549 TSATSYTIKCEPETH

-594 SVYYIGMSLHSYIR
+594 SVYYIGMSLHSSVL

-619 SSQKMQISKTKITVG
+619 SSQKTQISKTKITVG
-634 ILSYTGSNV
+634 TLSYTGSNV
-643 KPFVTV
+643 KPSVSV
-649 KKGNKTLRQGTDYT
+649 KNGTKTLRQGTDYT
-663 IAYNKASK
+663 ISYNKASK

-721 GASGYQIAYSTNQSS
+721 GASGYQIAYSTSQSS
-736 GYKYLNLNS
+736 GYKYLNLNG

>member
-21 MVYAEDFVENISVE
+21 MVYAEDFAENFAENISVE
-35 NDVKVTEEAEQE
+35 NDVEVTEEAEQE

-52 PEQDIA
+52 PESDIA

-63 EEIADIEEPE
+63 EEITDIEEPE
-73 TKEEEIFFD
+73 TKKEEIFFD

-94 TASIGYSKNA
+94 TASIGYSKNV

-162 NLFYPFIDYDE
+162 NSFYPFIDY
-173 DDDFPIEEGTH
+173 DDFPIEEGTH

-217 KKDYNYGITIDDI
+217 EKNYNYGITIDDI

-239 HYTDKTKETIKFTR
+239 HYTDKTKETLKFTR
-253 IGEIIK
+253 IGETIK
-259 DLRGHSYRSKIV
+259 DSRGHSYCSKIA
-271 RYVEDYDEY
+271 RYVEDYDDY
-280 ETVDY
+280 DTVEY
-285 IDSLGSYKII
+285 IDSLGSYEIV
-295 IENELDEEEDDLN
+295 IEDELDE
-308 EIIGSTEINV
+308 IIASTEINV
-318 AMSSDILSLQKSGN
+318 MMSSDILSLQKSGN
-332 DVFTRKVSAGE
+332 DVFIRKISAGE

-366 TRPDVYDSELNQIDN
+366 TYPSVYDSELNQIN
-381 NEMTDVYDLKKGYTY
+381 GNEKDIYDLKKGYTY

-421 EGQYKPVTYYT
+421 EGQYKSVTYYT
-432 PANFENGEKN
+432 PINFGTGEKN
-442 KNKYSV
+442 KYSIV
-448 LPSPWLGKKLKI
+448 PSPWLGKKLKI
-460 TYENGITE
+460 TYENGTTE
-468 SVGVYKFN
+468 SVGVYKSN
-476 RFYGRNSAYIVYSGN
+476 RFYGRNSAYIVYSGK
-491 QSVPGTGT
+491 QSVPGAGT

-523 QMPTI
+523 QMPII

-538 TGGTVYACLKT
+538 TGSTVYACLKT
-549 TSATSYTIKCEPQTH
+549 TSATSYTIKCEPETH

-594 SVYYIGMSLHSYIR
+594 SVYYIGMSLHSSVL

-619 SSQKMQISKTKITVG
+619 SSQKTQISKTKITVG
-634 ILSYTGSNV
+634 ILSYTGSSV
-643 KPFVTV
+643 KPSVTV
-649 KKGNKTLRQGTDYT
+649 KNGNKTLRQGTDYT

-721 GASGYQIAYSTNQSS
+721 GASGYQIAYSTSQSS

>member
-21 MVYAEDFVENISVE
+21 MVYAEDFAENISVE
-35 NDVKVTEEAEQE
+35 NDVEVTEEAEQE

-104 SVDDVS
+104 SVDDIS

-162 NLFYPFIDYDE
+162 NSFYPFIDYDE
-173 DDDFPIEEGTH
+173 DDDFSIEEGTH
-184 EITIGQ
+184 EIIIGQ

-217 KKDYNYGITIDDI
+217 KKNYNYGITIDDI

-239 HYTDKTKETIKFTR
+239 HYTDKTKETLKFTR
-253 IGEIIK
+253 IGETVK
-259 DLRGHSYRSKIV
+259 DSRGHSYRSKII
-271 RYVEDYDEY
+271 RYIEDYDDY
-280 ETVDY
+280 ETVEY
-285 IDSLGSYKII
+285 IDSLGSYEIV
-295 IENELDEEEDDLN
+295 IEDELDE
-308 EIIGSTEINV
+308 IIASTEINV
-318 AMSSDILSLQKSGN
+318 VMSSDILSLQKSGN
-332 DVFTRKVSAGE
+332 DVFTRKISAGE

-366 TRPDVYDSELNQIDN
+366 TYPSVYDSELNQIN
-381 NEMTDVYDLKKGYTY
+381 GNEKDIYDLKKGYTY

-421 EGQYKPVTYYT
+421 EGQYKSVTYYT
-432 PANFENGEKN
+432 PINFGTGEKN
-442 KNKYSV
+442 KYSIV
-448 LPSPWLGKKLKI
+448 PSPWLGKKLKI
-460 TYENGITE
+460 TYENGTTE
-468 SVGVYKFN
+468 SVGVYKSN
-476 RFYGRNSAYIVYSGN
+476 RFYGRNSAYIVYSGK
-491 QSVPGTGT
+491 QSVPGAGT

-523 QMPTI
+523 QMPAI

-538 TGGTVYACLKT
+538 TGSTVYACLKT

-564 PYLTVSQLKNGKLE
+564 PYLIVSQLKNGKLE
-578 QVLTV
+578 QVFTV

-594 SVYYIGMSLHSYIR
+594 SVYYIGMNLHSSVL

-619 SSQKMQISKTKITVG
+619 SSQKTQISKTKITVG

-643 KPFVTV
+643 KPSVTV
-649 KKGNKTLRQGTDYT
+649 KNGNKTLRQGTDYT

-721 GASGYQIAYSTNQSS
+721 GASGYQIAYSTSQSS

>member
-21 MVYAEDFVENISVE
+21 MVYAEDFAENFAENISVE
-35 NDVKVTEEAEQE
+35 NDVEVTEEAEQE

-52 PEQDIA
+52 PESDIA

-63 EEIADIEEPE
+63 EEITDIEEPE
-73 TKEEEIFFD
+73 TKKEEIFFD

-162 NLFYPFIDYDE
+162 NSFYPFIDY
-173 DDDFPIEEGTH
+173 DDFPIEEGTH

-217 KKDYNYGITIDDI
+217 EKNYNYGITIDDI

-239 HYTDKTKETIKFTR
+239 HYTDKTKETLKFTR
-253 IGEIIK
+253 IGETIK
-259 DLRGHSYRSKIV
+259 DSRGHSYCSKIA
-271 RYVEDYDEY
+271 RYVEDYD
-280 ETVDY
+280 TVEY
-285 IDSLGSYKII
+285 IDSLGSYEIV
-295 IENELDEEEDDLN
+295 IEDELDE
-308 EIIGSTEINV
+308 IIASTEINV
-318 AMSSDILSLQKSGN
+318 MMSSDILSLQKSGN
-332 DVFTRKVSAGE
+332 DVFIRKISAGE

-366 TRPDVYDSELNQIDN
+366 TYPSVYDSELNQIN
-381 NEMTDVYDLKKGYTY
+381 GNEKDIYDLKKGYTY

-421 EGQYKPVTYYT
+421 EGQYKSVTYYT
-432 PANFENGEKN
+432 PINFGTGEKN
-442 KNKYSV
+442 KYSIV
-448 LPSPWLGKKLKI
+448 PSPWLGKKLKI
-460 TYENGITE
+460 TYENGTTE
-468 SVGVYKFN
+468 SVGVYKSN
-476 RFYGRNSAYIVYSGN
+476 RFYGRNSAYIVYSGK
-491 QSVPGTGT
+491 QSVPGAGT

-523 QMPTI
+523 QMPII

-538 TGGTVYACLKT
+538 TGSTVYACLKT
-549 TSATSYTIKCEPQTH
+549 TSATSYTIKCEPETH

-578 QVLTV
+578 QVLIV

-594 SVYYIGMSLHSYIR
+594 SVYYIGMSLHSSVL

-619 SSQKMQISKTKITVG
+619 SSQKTQISKTKITVG
-634 ILSYTGSNV
+634 ILSYTGSSV
-643 KPFVTV
+643 KPSVTV
-649 KKGNKTLRQGTDYT
+649 KNGNKTLRQGTDYT

-721 GASGYQIAYSTNQSS
+721 GASGYQIAYSTSQSS

>member
-21 MVYAEDFVENISVE
+21 MVYAEDFAENISVE
-35 NDVKVTEEAEQE
+35 NDVEVTEEAEQE

-52 PEQDIA
+52 PEQ
-58 DNEDS
+58 NEDS

-203 TSWFDHSNIVSEPI
+203 TSWFKYSSISEPA
-217 KKDYNYGITIDDI
+217 KKNYNYGITIDDI

-239 HYTDKTKETIKFTR
+239 HYTDKTKETLKFTR
-253 IGEIIK
+253 IGETIK
-259 DLRGHSYRSKIV
+259 DSRGHSYCSKIA
-271 RYVEDYDEY
+271 RYVEDYDDYDMVE
-280 ETVDY
+280 Y
-285 IDSLGSYKII
+285 IDSLGSYEIV
-295 IENELDEEEDDLN
+295 IEDELDE
-308 EIIGSTEINV
+308 IIASTEINV
-318 AMSSDILSLQKSGN
+318 VMSSDILSLQKSGN
-332 DVFTRKVSAGE
+332 DVFIRKISAGE

-366 TRPDVYDSELNQIDN
+366 TYPSVYDSELNQIN
-381 NEMTDVYDLKKGYTY
+381 GNEKDIYDLKKGYTY

-421 EGQYKPVTYYT
+421 EGQYKSVTYYT
-432 PANFENGEKN
+432 PINFGTGEKN
-442 KNKYSV
+442 KYSIV
-448 LPSPWLGKKLKI
+448 PSPWLGKKLKI
-460 TYENGITE
+460 TYENGTTE
-468 SVGVYKFN
+468 SVGVYKSN
-476 RFYGRNSAYIVYSGN
+476 RFYGRNSAYIVYSGK
-491 QSVPGTGT
+491 QSVPGAGT

-505 LGGKEAVLKNGI
+505 LGGKEVVLKKGI

-523 QMPTI
+523 QMPII

-538 TGGTVYACLKT
+538 TGSTVYACLKT
-549 TSATSYTIKCEPQTH
+549 TSATSYTIKCEPETH

-583 ENGKKCTLKPN
+583 ENGKKYTLKPN
-594 SVYYIGMSLHSYIR
+594 SVYYIGMSLHSSVL

-619 SSQKMQISKTKITVG
+619 SSQKTQISKTKITVG
-634 ILSYTGSNV
+634 TLSYTGSNV
-643 KPFVTV
+643 KPSVSV
-649 KKGNKTLRQGTDYT
+649 KNGTKTLRQGTDYT
-663 IAYNKASK
+663 ISYNKASK
-671 AGTAVKVTIIG
+671 VGTAVKVTITG

-687 GKIVKTVYI
+687 GKIVKTIYI
-696 VPAKPVISSV
+696 VPAKPAISSV
-706 TGGKKNLTVSYRKVT
+706 TGGKKNLTVSYKKVT

-760 YYVKVRAYKTINGK
+760 YHVKVRAYKTINGK

-785 VKVK
+785 VRVK

>member
-21 MVYAEDFVENISVE
+21 MVYAEDFAENISVE
-35 NDVKVTEEAEQE
+35 NDVEVTEEAEQE

-130 LTGLAIEI
+130 LTGLVIEI

-162 NLFYPFIDYDE
+162 NSFYPFIDY
-173 DDDFPIEEGTH
+173 DDFPIEEGTH
-184 EITIGQ
+184 EITIGE

-203 TSWFDHSNIVSEPI
+203 TSWFDHSNIISEPI
-217 KKDYNYGITIDDI
+217 KKDYNYGITVDDI

-239 HYTDKTKETIKFTR
+239 YYADKTKETLKFIR
-253 IGEIIK
+253 IGETVK
-259 DLRGHSYRSKIV
+259 DSRGHSYRSKIV

-285 IDSLGSYKII
+285 IDSLGSYKIV
-295 IENELDEEEDDLN
+295 IENKLDEEEDDLN
-308 EIIGSTEINV
+308 EIIASTEINV
-318 AMSSDILSLQKSGN
+318 VMSSDILSLQKSGN

-538 TGGTVYACLKT
+538 TDGTVYACLKT

-619 SSQKMQISKTKITVG
+619 SSQKTQISKTKITVG

-643 KPFVTV
+643 KPSVTV
-649 KKGNKTLRQGTDYT
+649 KNGNKTLRQGTDYT

-721 GASGYQIAYSTNQSS
+721 GASGYQIAYSTSQSS

-774 KYYGNYSAVKS
+774 KYYGNYSVVKS